1 MTSTL
6 RSPIGAVRSGE
17 RSRVGIVGGGLLG
30 MTLALRY
37 AQCGRDVT
45 IVEAGPTLGGLAM
58 PWELGDITWD
68 RHYHVT
74 LQSDTQLLSILEEL
88 GLRDQMRF
96 TTTSTGFYTGGRY
109 HDFSGVLDFIR
120 FKPLS
125 QVAKARLGL
134 AILYASS
141 IRDGRRLESITARK
155 WLTDLCGESTY
166 KNIWEPLLRAK
177 IGDYAPKV
185 SAAFIWAIISRLYG
199 ARRSGEK
206 RELFGYV
213 DGGYARILSAFETKL
228 RNLGVEILIAAPV
241 HSVKRRAGGGLTVAL
256 ADRSLEFEEVI
267 VTAPAPVAAQLCQ
280 DLDATELQ
288 RLEQVRY
295 QGIVCASLLLKETFS
310 DYYVTNITD
319 TWVPFTSII
328 NMASVVDRKN
338 FGGHALVYLPKYVS
352 PDDEIFRLSDDEIE
366 ERFIRAIVKMHP
378 TFDRST
384 ILASRVS
391 RVKHVFPI
399 TTLNYSENIPA
410 MTTSVPGL
418 SIVNAAQIVNGT
430 LNANQTVDLANRAFR
445 TLCQEFVV

>member
-1 MTSTL
+1 
-6 RSPIGAVRSGE
+6 
-17 RSRVGIVGGGLLG
+17 

-37 AQCGRDVT
+37 AQCGRAVT

-58 PWELGDITWD
+58 PWQLGDITWD

-74 LQSDTQLLSILEEL
+74 LQSDSQLLSLLEEL
-88 GLRDQMRF
+88 GLRDEMNF
-96 TTTSTGFYTGGRY
+96 TTTKTGFYTGGRY
-109 HDFSGVLDFIR
+109 HDFSGILDFIR

-125 QVAKARLGL
+125 HAAKARLGM

-199 ARRSGEK
+199 ARKSGEK

-213 DGGYARILSAFETKL
+213 DGGYARILSTFEAKL
-228 RNLGVEILIAAPV
+228 RELGVEIIVGAPV
-241 HSVKRRAGGGLTVAL
+241 QSVQRTGGRINVEL
-256 ADRSLEFEEVI
+256 ADRKLEFEEVI
-267 VTAPAPVAAQLCQ
+267 VTAPAPVAAIICK
-280 DLDATELQ
+280 DLDANELQ
-288 RLEQVRY
+288 RLQQVRY
-295 QGIVCASLLLKETFS
+295 QGIVCASLLLKEPFS
-310 DYYVTNITD
+310 EYYVSNITD

-328 NMASVVDRKN
+328 NMSSVVDRKN
-338 FGGHALVYLPKYVS
+338 FGGHALVYLPKYVA
-352 PDDEIFRLSDDEIE
+352 PDDEIFRLSDEEIE

-378 TFDRST
+378 KFERSS
-384 ILASRVS
+384 ILASRIS
-391 RVKHVFPI
+391 RVRHVFPI
-399 TTLNYSENIPA
+399 TTLNYSENIPE
-410 MTTSVPGL
+410 MTTTVPGL

-430 LNANQTVDLANRAFR
+430 LNANQTVDLANKAFR
-445 TLCQEFVV
+445 ALIQEFVV

>member
-6 RSPIGAVRSGE
+6 RSPIGAVRSGPV
-17 RSRVGIVGGGLLG
+17 SRVGVVGGGLLG
-30 MTLALRY
+30 MTIALRY
-37 AQCGRDVT
+37 AQCGRAVT
-45 IVEAGPTLGGLAM
+45 IIEAGSTLGGLAM
-58 PWELGDITWD
+58 PWKLGDITWD

-74 LQSDTQLLSILEEL
+74 LQSDSQLLSLLEEL
-88 GLRDQMRF
+88 GLRDELQF

-109 HDFSGVLDFIR
+109 YDFSGVLDFIR
-120 FKPLS
+120 FRPLS
-125 QVAKARLGL
+125 HAAKARLGI
-134 AILYASS
+134 AILYASA

-177 IGDYAPKV
+177 IGDYAPQV

-206 RELFGYV
+206 RELFGYI
-213 DGGYARILSAFETKL
+213 DGSYARILAVFEAKL
-228 RNLGVEILIAAPV
+228 RDLGVEIIVGSPVQSVARSAAGIRV
-241 HSVKRRAGGGLTVAL
+241 DL
-256 ADRSLEFEEVI
+256 ADRSLEFEEAI
-267 VTAPAPVAAQLCQ
+267 VTTPAPVAANICKG
-280 DLDATELQ
+280 LDADELQ
-288 RLEQVRY
+288 RLRQVRY
-295 QGIVCASLLLKETFS
+295 QGIVCASLLLRKPISE
-310 DYYVTNITD
+310 YYVTNITD

-328 NMASVVDRKN
+328 NMSSVVDPKN
-338 FGGHALVYLPKYVS
+338 FGGNALVYLPKYVS
-352 PDDEIFRLSDDEIE
+352 PDDEIFRMSDEEIE

-378 TFDRST
+378 DFDRSS
-384 ILASRVS
+384 ILASRIS

-399 TTLNYSENIPA
+399 TTLNYSENIPS
-410 MTTSVPGL
+410 MTTTVPGL

>member
-1 MTSTL
+1 MTSSL
-6 RSPIGAVRSGE
+6 RSPIGAVRQGPN
-17 RSRVGIVGGGLLG
+17 SRVGIVGGGLLG

-37 AQCGRDVT
+37 AQCGRSVT

-58 PWELGDITWD
+58 PWKLGDITWD

-74 LQSDTQLLSILEEL
+74 LQSDTQLTSLLEEL
-88 GLRDQMRF
+88 GLRDQMQF

-109 HDFSGVLDFIR
+109 HDFSGILDFIR

-125 QVAKARLGL
+125 HAAKARLGI

-155 WLTDLCGESTY
+155 WLTDLCGEDTY

-213 DGGYARILSAFETKL
+213 EGGYARILSTFETKL
-228 RNLGVEILIAAPV
+228 RNLGVEIIVGQPV
-241 HSVKRRAGGGLTVAL
+241 QSVERRAGGVAVKL
-256 ADRSLEFEEVI
+256 ADRTLEFEEAI
-267 VTAPAPVAAQLCQ
+267 VTAPAPVAAQICK
-280 DLDATELQ
+280 DLDANEQQ

-295 QGIVCASLLLKETFS
+295 QGIVCASLLLNEPVS

-328 NMASVVDRKN
+328 NMSSVVDRKN

-352 PDDEIFRLSDDEIE
+352 PDDEIFLKSDEEIE

-378 TFDRST
+378 KFDRTS

-391 RVKHVFPI
+391 RVRHVFPI
-399 TTLNYSENIPA
+399 TTLNYSENLPT

-430 LNANQTVDLANRAFR
+430 LNANQTVDLANKAFR
-445 TLCQEFVV
+445 ALIQEFVV

>member
-6 RSPIGAVRSGE
+6 RSPIGAVRGSHV
-17 RSRVGIVGGGLLG
+17 SRVGIVGGGLLG

-37 AQCGRDVT
+37 AQCGRAVT
-45 IVEAGPTLGGLAM
+45 IVEAGSTLGGLAM
-58 PWELGDITWD
+58 PWKLGDITWD

-74 LQSDTQLLSILEEL
+74 LQSDTQLLSLLEEL
-88 GLRDQMRF
+88 GLRDEMNF
-96 TTTSTGFYTGGRY
+96 TTTTTGFYTDGRY

-125 QVAKARLGL
+125 HAAKARLGI

-155 WLTDLCGESTY
+155 WLTDLCGEDTY

-177 IGDYAPKV
+177 IGDYAPQV

-213 DGGYARILSAFETKL
+213 DGSYARILSTFEAKL
-228 RNLGVEILIAAPV
+228 RDLGVEILVGEPVAAVERSP
-241 HSVKRRAGGGLTVAL
+241 GGLSVQL
-256 ADRSLEFEEVI
+256 GDRKLDFEEVI
-267 VTAPAPVAAQLCQ
+267 VTAPAPVAARICK
-280 DLDATELQ
+280 DLDETELH
-288 RLEQVRY
+288 RLRSVRY
-295 QGIVCASLLLKETFS
+295 QGIVCASLLLKEPVNK
-310 DYYVTNITD
+310 YYVTNITE

-328 NMASVVDRKN
+328 NMSCVVDRKN
-338 FGGHALVYLPKYVS
+338 FGGNALVYLPKYVA
-352 PDDEIFRLSDDEIE
+352 PDDEIFRLSDEEIE
-366 ERFIRAIVKMHP
+366 ERFIRAIIRMHP
-378 TFDRST
+378 DFDRST
-384 ILASRVS
+384 ILASRMS
-391 RVKHVFPI
+391 RVQHVFPI
-399 TTLNYSENIPA
+399 TTLNYSENVPP